1 MAQPQPP
8 FDEDR
13 DVVVTYAVAV
23 DVDPQPAGTD
33 HWAVWV
39 GGERRAEFTTE
50 DSAVDYARDL
60 ATESGHPAWLNRDGV
75 IRRL

>member
-1 MAQPQPP
+1 MAQPLSPY
-8 FDEDR
+8 DEDR
-13 DVVVTYAVAV
+13 DVVVTCAVAV
-23 DVDPQPAGTD
+23 DVDTQRPGTD

-50 DSAVDYARDL
+50 DSAVDCARNL